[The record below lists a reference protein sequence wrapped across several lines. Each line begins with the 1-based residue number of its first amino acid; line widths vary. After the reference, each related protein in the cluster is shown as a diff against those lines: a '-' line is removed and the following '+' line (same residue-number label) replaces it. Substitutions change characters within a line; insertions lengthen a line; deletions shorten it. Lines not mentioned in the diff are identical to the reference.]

1 MAAVLLLVVTLVGCE
16 SGPDVLPSELVAF
29 VSLGTGY
36 VGTHQVELG
45 GERGPALLAELTR
58 RGATNLDQAR
68 DALDQVPGSNK
79 ERMFAYVLPG
89 CAETSAVLVRE
100 DGGVGA
106 ELTGGEDTNCAAA
119 VYFLAMFRIP
129 AELVDGAPVR

>member
-1 MAAVLLLVVTLVGCE
+1 LAAVLLLVMALVGCE
-16 SGPDVLPSELVAF
+16 SGPDVLPGELVAF

-45 GERGPALLAELTR
+45 GERGPALFAELKR
-58 RGATNLDQAR
+58 RGATDLDQAR
-68 DALDQVPGSNK
+68 DALDQVPGSN

-119 VYFLAMFRIP
+119 VYFLATFRIP
-129 AELVDGAPVR
+129 AELVDGAAVR